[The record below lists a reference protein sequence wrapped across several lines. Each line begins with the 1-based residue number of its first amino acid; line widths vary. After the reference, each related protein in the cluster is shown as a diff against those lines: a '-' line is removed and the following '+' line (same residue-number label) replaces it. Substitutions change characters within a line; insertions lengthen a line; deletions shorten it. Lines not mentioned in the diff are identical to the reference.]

1 MTRQD
6 AGPLLPLL
14 GAVMAGLAQALQIP
28 RIEEQILVT
37 LMRLDVVDDVG
48 RLHNIK
54 GATQAAGWLGLQL
67 VPAQPIPAFGLI
79 QVVPG

>member
-6 AGPLLPLL
+6 AGPLLSLL

-48 RLHNIK
+48 CLHNIK
-54 GATQAAGWLGLQL
+54 STTQAAGRLSL
-67 VPAQPIPAFGLI
+67 
-79 QVVPG
+79 